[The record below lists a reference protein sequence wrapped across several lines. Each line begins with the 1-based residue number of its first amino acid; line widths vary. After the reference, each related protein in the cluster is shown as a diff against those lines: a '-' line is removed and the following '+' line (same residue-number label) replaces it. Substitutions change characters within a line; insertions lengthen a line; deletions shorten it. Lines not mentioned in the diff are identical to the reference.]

1 MADPTQEAHTQKV
14 KDLLPSGE
22 SVPAPIEDYAEPQ
35 RPSETD
41 LYSRRRSSMGLMGEL
56 AGTDVGA
63 SILQQ
68 IWVDT
73 GGQLPPSQ
81 IPEITGDPMESVSN
95 EELTRMLNRSDFATA
110 LEQGIATAQETQAA
124 QQKAKEEQEAI
135 DASRAEGRAGS
146 AFGAAQVTKAEVG
159 EEVTAGI
166 MKGAG
171 TFDRYDDFFNLF
183 SADGSALSGSYQA
196 MELDVGPGFAE
207 RQAVR
212 DAMLKDNPQ
221 QQWLK
226 KEITSDEFVDLMWKR
241 VDEMGMGKSVAFA
254 AINPVQY
261 IVPFPVVDQLA
272 GIALK
277 TGFRTASEVAQLSF
291 KLTRAGVT
299 GGRDLMVEAAT
310 SMATWAPGRAQ
321 VAQAAPANV
330 FGPYGEGQFR
340 LGPGPVSADDVYT
353 IGGVSRSPYE
363 TYVSIKG
370 AAARGITKIR
380 QLTTDQYAW
389 SKNIQNEIKGYW
401 EKANPGR
408 AFPAAYKF
416 ATELALVAGGIHHKG
431 MRRFT
436 RWEDEMAGLLVSAEG
451 ERMPVTYAMRLS
463 DLMHQYDILSMHPL
477 RAREGVWTQDIIMR
491 QINEIR
497 EEVTQRFQRS
507 PRHRGEVTSWERVYH
522 AANVISRAHKEM
534 LYENVQSGFYAQELA
549 DHLTDLY
556 PNYHPSKFADEQ
568 LLEGIEIVVD
578 PVKDTN
584 VGQMGQRLAGPDE
597 PTIHHLAD
605 QGVKLYELENPLDVL
620 RQTVLRHEKRRA
632 LNNIVKS
639 TVKALRAW
647 DWDSVQREGQLI
659 RTFEFD
665 RPVTSGGGRAIGPF
679 PEETVGRVD
688 IPVEGAAG
696 AVAEVP
702 TNRVGSNVAVRVPRP
717 RARYGTENR
726 AATEGR
732 AKVVYWE
739 HGKPVYVEVDANI
752 AKDIQTLITMQPS
765 TIRTVLRSMQFPYR
779 AIWTQY
785 NPAFMSKNFIFEMVT
800 NMTVHGVMPTTTATN
815 LIKAFKNIVVDV
827 PLIEQ
832 MYDSNAIVLG
842 RTGGR
847 AQRDKGKEYI
857 WSRTRLGPSQRQVQ
871 EGAEWTLRDSKDW
884 KRFLFNDSG
893 TINPLKLFNLLN
905 ETAQAFE
912 MAPRMALF
920 QKGLERGM
928 GEQGAASFA
937 REGMVDFAQAGVLV
951 HNLDAVFLYLNAGIQ
966 GAKMPFV
973 AFSKNPKKVGM
984 SLAMIP
990 ALATGQYQ
998 YNRWVTNKYKDTDTP
1013 NNWDDI
1019 PAEDRYGA
1027 ISFLLPGPGKKMPD
1041 GSVKPRYI
1049 KIVPI
1054 MRELALPW
1062 GGTIWGWEQLDS
1074 KVPND
1079 MQMFWESTEDQLW
1092 PVSSILPQQA
1102 NAGITDGGLD
1112 IPMINRVPYPTE
1124 LGETFMSLFTNHDS
1138 FTGRDITDKTYSD
1151 PNVPKG
1157 ERVTPWTSDVANNVA
1172 RVTRFWEPSQVDHV
1186 IKAGGVMN
1194 DIINGADL
1202 AMRAVGLGRKVP
1214 QSVDDTVGDLL
1225 SLSIMYPDRESIRM
1239 AQNQYM
1245 SNLDFNIYKN
1255 HPDVKAANITNKKA
1269 FIDWVDVE
1277 LKLRT
1282 EGDKMPWDGPI
1293 DAFIGKGGYGRYTT
1307 AKREALK
1314 KAGYDHAETRAASE
1328 EIEDIRIDQN
1338 QLQLELDAKVRSGE
1352 MSRLEW
1358 RQHSQQNTL
1367 MMRMALFATFEE
1379 FPRAA
1384 QAGRG
1389 TLAFNEYMDGVN
1401 TLMGRWPD
1409 DRSKGDILY
1418 ATWLGLQADLYD
1430 ADETGSD
1437 TKIIQKMG
1445 DDNTMIDLLL
1455 QDMRP
1460 LWNVQDQFLAS
1471 LSEDDKELLEVKR
1484 SQYATPLQASYR
1496 HALDMLRP
1504 YYDMED
1510 RVHAGIQDPRVREG
1524 FSKRMNGSTNQKK
1537 SVMDKAIR
1545 EGWVGELD
1553 RAEGMVAA
1561 WRIDWLR
1568 RGYDDA
1574 EEWDAMHSAQILV
1587 DWDLAKMPDSPAQ
1600 LLKLWDLGSQQ
1611 FKRGD
1616 EQYEQDIVDRIDYG
1630 KIPVHEPWVASEDAI
1645 TDFPPR

>member
-221 QQWLK
+221 HQWLK

-370 AAARGITKIR
+370 ATARGITKIR

-679 PEETVGRVD
+679 PEETVGRVG

-702 TNRVGSNVAVRVPRP
+702 TNRIGSNVAVRVPRP
-717 RARYGTENR
+717 RAR
-726 AATEGR
+726 
-732 AKVVYWE
+732 
-739 HGKPVYVEVDANI
+739 
-752 AKDIQTLITMQPS
+752 
-765 TIRTVLRSMQFPYR
+765 
-779 AIWTQY
+779 
-785 NPAFMSKNFIFEMVT
+785 
-800 NMTVHGVMPTTTATN
+800 
-815 LIKAFKNIVVDV
+815 
-827 PLIEQ
+827 
-832 MYDSNAIVLG
+832 
-842 RTGGR
+842 
-847 AQRDKGKEYI
+847 
-857 WSRTRLGPSQRQVQ
+857 
-871 EGAEWTLRDSKDW
+871 
-884 KRFLFNDSG
+884 
-893 TINPLKLFNLLN
+893 
-905 ETAQAFE
+905 
-912 MAPRMALF
+912 
-920 QKGLERGM
+920 
-928 GEQGAASFA
+928 
-937 REGMVDFAQAGVLV
+937 
-951 HNLDAVFLYLNAGIQ
+951 
-966 GAKMPFV
+966 
-973 AFSKNPKKVGM
+973 
-984 SLAMIP
+984 
-990 ALATGQYQ
+990 
-998 YNRWVTNKYKDTDTP
+998 
-1013 NNWDDI
+1013 
-1019 PAEDRYGA
+1019 
-1027 ISFLLPGPGKKMPD
+1027 
-1041 GSVKPRYI
+1041 
-1049 KIVPI
+1049 
-1054 MRELALPW
+1054 
-1062 GGTIWGWEQLDS
+1062 
-1074 KVPND
+1074 
-1079 MQMFWESTEDQLW
+1079 
-1092 PVSSILPQQA
+1092 
-1102 NAGITDGGLD
+1102 
-1112 IPMINRVPYPTE
+1112 
-1124 LGETFMSLFTNHDS
+1124 
-1138 FTGRDITDKTYSD
+1138 
-1151 PNVPKG
+1151 
-1157 ERVTPWTSDVANNVA
+1157 
-1172 RVTRFWEPSQVDHV
+1172 
-1186 IKAGGVMN
+1186 
-1194 DIINGADL
+1194 
-1202 AMRAVGLGRKVP
+1202 
-1214 QSVDDTVGDLL
+1214 
-1225 SLSIMYPDRESIRM
+1225 
-1239 AQNQYM
+1239 
-1245 SNLDFNIYKN
+1245 
-1255 HPDVKAANITNKKA
+1255 
-1269 FIDWVDVE
+1269 
-1277 LKLRT
+1277 
-1282 EGDKMPWDGPI
+1282 
-1293 DAFIGKGGYGRYTT
+1293 
-1307 AKREALK
+1307 
-1314 KAGYDHAETRAASE
+1314 
-1328 EIEDIRIDQN
+1328 
-1338 QLQLELDAKVRSGE
+1338 
-1352 MSRLEW
+1352 
-1358 RQHSQQNTL
+1358 
-1367 MMRMALFATFEE
+1367 
-1379 FPRAA
+1379 
-1384 QAGRG
+1384 
-1389 TLAFNEYMDGVN
+1389 
-1401 TLMGRWPD
+1401 
-1409 DRSKGDILY
+1409 
-1418 ATWLGLQADLYD
+1418 
-1430 ADETGSD
+1430 
-1437 TKIIQKMG
+1437 
-1445 DDNTMIDLLL
+1445 
-1455 QDMRP
+1455 
-1460 LWNVQDQFLAS
+1460 
-1471 LSEDDKELLEVKR
+1471 
-1484 SQYATPLQASYR
+1484 
-1496 HALDMLRP
+1496 
-1504 YYDMED
+1504 
-1510 RVHAGIQDPRVREG
+1510 
-1524 FSKRMNGSTNQKK
+1524 
-1537 SVMDKAIR
+1537 
-1545 EGWVGELD
+1545 
-1553 RAEGMVAA
+1553 
-1561 WRIDWLR
+1561 
-1568 RGYDDA
+1568 
-1574 EEWDAMHSAQILV
+1574 
-1587 DWDLAKMPDSPAQ
+1587 
-1600 LLKLWDLGSQQ
+1600 
-1611 FKRGD
+1611 
-1616 EQYEQDIVDRIDYG
+1616 
-1630 KIPVHEPWVASEDAI
+1630 
-1645 TDFPPR
+1645 